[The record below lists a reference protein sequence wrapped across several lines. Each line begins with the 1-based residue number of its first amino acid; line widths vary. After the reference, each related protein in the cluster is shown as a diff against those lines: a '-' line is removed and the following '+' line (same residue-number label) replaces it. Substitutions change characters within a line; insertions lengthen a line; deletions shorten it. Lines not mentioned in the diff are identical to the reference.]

1 MHSIHLI
8 MRFEQKDVKMN
19 KIHILS
25 NSWEDQNWEIRVQE
39 QKEIDKQIGW
49 MKVIPNYVHGSTCV
63 Q

>member
-1 MHSIHLI
+1 

-19 KIHILS
+19 KMHILL

-49 MKVIPNYVHGSTCV
+49 MKVIPNYAYGSTCV

>member
-1 MHSIHLI
+1 

-39 QKEIDKQIGW
+39 QKGIDKQIGW
-49 MKVIPNYVHGSTCV
+49 MKVIPNYAHGSTCA